1 MKKIVYGLVMALF
14 LACSSQPFTPNKENE
29 LLVGKWRITA
39 VDDAAAMINKEE
51 FILSAMHEKYKEG
64 YVFQFEKGPN
74 FKLIS
79 ETGNPILEGQYGIA
93 IENSGVTF
101 LLPEKK
107 QEISYDLEKK
117 NNGFLLTVT
126 TPGELVNLTIEKI

>member
-64 YVFQFEKGPN
+64 YVFQLKRSN

-79 ETGNPILEGQYGIA
+79 ETGNPI
-93 IENSGVTF
+93 
-101 LLPEKK
+101 
-107 QEISYDLEKK
+107 
-117 NNGFLLTVT
+117 
-126 TPGELVNLTIEKI
+126 